1 MRSRALARTSAVRGS
16 KVCSD
21 VFSYSYGVS
30 HNAVSRSLHSE
41 ATSLTH
47 HDERRAPRIER
58 RRVFGVPQK
67 LRSPR
72 RALRAGSNGKYAFRK
87 YVFCKAYF
95 GKGVGSYGKEYSA
108 EIEMHANL
116 FLD

>member
-1 MRSRALARTSAVRGS
+1 MTYLIKKS
-16 KVCSD
+16 KKSK
-21 VFSYSYGVS
+21 
-30 HNAVSRSLHSE
+30 N
-41 ATSLTH
+41 
-47 HDERRAPRIER
+47 
-58 RRVFGVPQK
+58 QK
-67 LRSPR
+67 NITQLLYFIFKST
-72 RALRAGSNGKYAFRK
+72 LRAGSNGKYAFRK

>member
-1 MRSRALARTSAVRGS
+1 MTSRGFGWESKPNPPPNMSSSADL
-16 KVCSD
+16 KI
-21 VFSYSYGVS
+21 
-30 HNAVSRSLHSE
+30 
-41 ATSLTH
+41 
-47 HDERRAPRIER
+47 RAW
-58 RRVFGVPQK
+58 
-67 LRSPR
+67 
-72 RALRAGSNGKYAFRK
+72 SNGKYAFRK